1 MDHCEHCEDIA
12 HKHTPRSPEL
22 TADLTRRLNRVIGQL
37 GGVKTMLEDNR
48 YCGDVLTQ
56 LAAAQS
62 ALRGISEIVLKD
74 HLETCVVERIGEGD
88 SEVLDEFMRL
98 VRTFS

>member
-37 GGVKTMLEDNR
+37 GGVKTML
-48 YCGDVLTQ
+48 GKL
-56 LAAAQS
+56 L
-62 ALRGISEIVLKD
+62 
-74 HLETCVVERIGEGD
+74 
-88 SEVLDEFMRL
+88 EVLEGAENIDLTPLRDY
-98 VRTFS
+98 VK